1 MVICD
6 ISSDAEI
13 TLQLCGSP
21 TRLAIGDA
29 HGCATPTAGFTNTTF
44 FCPRLACWL
53 FMVAG

>member
-13 TLQLCGSP
+13 VLQLCGSP

-29 HGCATPTAGFTNTTF
+29 HGCATPTAGFTNTTYF
-44 FCPRLACWL
+44 LP
-53 FMVAG
+53 